1 MFLHVNFDLSMI
13 NAKNVI
19 QETKTETETF
29 FQNFKRISLKWSKER
44 RIRRDNFDAAVK
56 QFYVHAIKK
65 AKKTT
70 SSKICQAQML
80 PLTL

>member
-19 QETKTETETF
+19 QETKTEIETF
-29 FQNFKRISLKWSKER
+29 FQKFKGITLKWSKER
-44 RIRRDNFDAAVK
+44 RIRRDNFDATVK

-65 AKKTT
+65 T
-70 SSKICQAQML
+70 STSKICQARML